1 MPLFRYKAISPAGD
15 TLQGQMEAGTLNEV
29 IARLQE
35 AGNVPISADPASR
48 GLGLG
53 ALERLFSGRGVSPQD
68 VNVLTQ
74 QLATLLGAGLPL
86 DRALHILQD
95 LAASEPVARLVKG
108 IRDQVRGGG
117 ALSDAL
123 EAQHGVFPRLYI
135 NMVRAGEAGGSLDVT
150 LARLADYLIRS
161 KQLKDSIISALIYP
175 ALLLVLA
182 VGSLLVL
189 LAYVVPQFTPI
200 FEDLGGDMPW
210 LTQIVLAVGRLVQGY
225 WWAIALALAG
235 AVVYVRA
242 QMADPATR
250 LKWDR
255 RFLRLRLV
263 GDLIAKVEMARLA
276 RTVGTLLTNGVPL
289 LAALSIGRNVMS
301 NTVLSQGIA
310 AAAKEVKTGDS
321 LAHAMATAERFPKL
335 ALQMISVGEE
345 TGQLDEM
352 LIKVADAYDGEVRA
366 ATDRLMALLVPT
378 LTLALALLVGVIVMS
393 ILMAILSVN
402 ELIG

>member
-1 MPLFRYKAISPAGD
+1 MPVFRYKAISPGGD
-15 TLQGQMEAGTLNEV
+15 TLQGQMEAGTVREV

-35 AGNVPISADPASR
+35 AGNVPISADEAGG

-53 ALERLFSGRGVSPQD
+53 GLERLFSGGGVSTQD
-68 VNVLTQ
+68 IGVLTQ

-95 LAASEPVARLVKG
+95 LAASEPVARLIKS

-117 ALSDAL
+117 SLSDAL
-123 EAQHGVFPRLYI
+123 EAQHGVFPRLYV

-150 LARLADYLIRS
+150 LARLSEYLIRS
-161 KQLKDSIISALIYP
+161 KRLKDSIISALIYP

-189 LAYVVPQFTPI
+189 LAYVVPQFMPI
-200 FEDLGGDMPW
+200 FEDLGGDLPL
-210 LTQIVLAVGRLVQGY
+210 LTKIVLGVGRVVQDY
-225 WWAIALALAG
+225 WWALALAAV
-235 AVVYVRA
+235 AVVLYVRR
-242 QMADPATR
+242 QMADPVTR
-250 LKWDR
+250 LRWDR
-255 RFLRLRLV
+255 RFLNMRLV
-263 GDLIAKVEMARLA
+263 GDLISKVEMARLS

-289 LAALSIGRNVMS
+289 LGALAIGRNVMT

-321 LAHAMATAERFPKL
+321 LAHAMAAAERFPKL

-345 TGQLDEM
+345 TGQLDAM
-352 LIKVADAYDGEVRA
+352 LIKVADAYDDEVKA
-366 ATDRLMALLVPT
+366 ATDRMMALLVPA
-378 LTLALALLVGVIVMS
+378 LTLALAALVGVIVMS
-393 ILMAILSVN
+393 ILMAILSIN
-402 ELIG
+402 ELIA

>member
-1 MPLFRYKAISPAGD
+1 MPVFRYKAISPGGD
-15 TLQGQMEAGTLNEV
+15 TLQGQMEAGTVREV

-35 AGNVPISADPASR
+35 AGNVPISADEAGG

-53 ALERLFSGRGVSPQD
+53 GLERLFSGGGVSTQD
-68 VNVLTQ
+68 IGVLTQ

-95 LAASEPVARLVKG
+95 LAASEPVARLIKS

-117 ALSDAL
+117 SLSDAL
-123 EAQHGVFPRLYI
+123 EAQHGVFPRLYV

-150 LARLADYLIRS
+150 LARLSEYLIRS
-161 KQLKDSIISALIYP
+161 KRLKDSIISALIYP

-189 LAYVVPQFTPI
+189 LAYVVPQFMPI
-200 FEDLGGDMPW
+200 FEDLGGDLPL
-210 LTQIVLAVGRLVQGY
+210 LTKIVLGVGRVVQDY
-225 WWAIALALAG
+225 WWALALAAV
-235 AVVYVRA
+235 AVVLYVRR
-242 QMADPATR
+242 QMADPVTR
-250 LKWDR
+250 LRWDR
-255 RFLRLRLV
+255 RFLNMRLV
-263 GDLIAKVEMARLA
+263 GDLISKVEMARLS

-289 LAALSIGRNVMS
+289 LGALAIGRNVMT

-321 LAHAMATAERFPKL
+321 LAHAMAAAERFPKL

-345 TGQLDEM
+345 TGQLDAM
-352 LIKVADAYDGEVRA
+352 LIKVADAYDDEVKA
-366 ATDRLMALLVPT
+366 ATDRMMALLVPA
-378 LTLALALLVGVIVMS
+378 LTLALAALVGLIVMS
-393 ILMAILSVN
+393 ILMAILSIN
-402 ELIG
+402 ELIA

>member
-1 MPLFRYKAISPAGD
+1 MPVFRYKAISPGGD
-15 TLQGQMEAGTLNEV
+15 TLKGQMEAGTAREV

-35 AGNVPISADPASR
+35 AGNVPISADEAGG

-53 ALERLFSGRGVSPQD
+53 GLERLFSGGGVSTQD
-68 VNVLTQ
+68 IGVLTQ

-95 LAASEPVARLVKG
+95 LAASEPVARLIKS

-117 ALSDAL
+117 SLSDAL
-123 EAQHGVFPRLYI
+123 EAQHGVFPRLYV

-150 LARLADYLIRS
+150 LARLSEYLIRS
-161 KQLKDSIISALIYP
+161 KRLKDSIISALIYP

-189 LAYVVPQFTPI
+189 LAYVVPQFMPI
-200 FEDLGGDMPW
+200 FEDLGGDLPL
-210 LTQIVLAVGRLVQGY
+210 LTKIVLGVGRVVQDY
-225 WWAIALALAG
+225 WWALALAAV
-235 AVVYVRA
+235 AVVLYVRR
-242 QMADPATR
+242 QMADPVTR
-250 LKWDR
+250 LRWDR
-255 RFLRLRLV
+255 RFLNMRLV
-263 GDLIAKVEMARLA
+263 GDLISKVEMARLS

-289 LAALSIGRNVMS
+289 LGALAIGRNVMT

-321 LAHAMATAERFPKL
+321 LAHAMAAAERFPKL

-345 TGQLDEM
+345 TGQLDAM
-352 LIKVADAYDGEVRA
+352 LIKVADAYDDEVKA
-366 ATDRLMALLVPT
+366 ATDRMMALLVPA
-378 LTLALALLVGVIVMS
+378 LTLALAALVGVIVMS
-393 ILMAILSVN
+393 ILMAILSIN
-402 ELIG
+402 ELIA